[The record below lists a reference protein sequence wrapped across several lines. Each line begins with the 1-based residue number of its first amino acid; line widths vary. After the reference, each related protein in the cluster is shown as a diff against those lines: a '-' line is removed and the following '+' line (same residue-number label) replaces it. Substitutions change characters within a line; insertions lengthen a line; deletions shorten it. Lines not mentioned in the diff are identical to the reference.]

1 MQEMYYKLFEHSY
14 CMYLSLTS
22 IVLASALHPRVPLKK
37 KKKIKLHQ
45 FSWQCG
51 YVFFQVCHQSLHL
64 FAMNKQLHII

>member
-37 KKKIKLHQ
+37 KKK
-45 FSWQCG
+45 
-51 YVFFQVCHQSLHL
+51 
-64 FAMNKQLHII
+64 N